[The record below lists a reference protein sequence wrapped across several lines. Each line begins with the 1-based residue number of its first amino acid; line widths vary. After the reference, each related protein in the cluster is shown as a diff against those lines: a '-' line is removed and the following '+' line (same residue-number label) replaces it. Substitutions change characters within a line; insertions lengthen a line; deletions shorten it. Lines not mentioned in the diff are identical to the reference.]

1 MSDVTHATASA
12 ASVAAHAEHKKHT
25 SPVLVFVILTLF
37 TVFEIAVTLLGIP
50 KHVIVP
56 VLLAIALVKAS
67 LVAMYY
73 MHLRY
78 EKLIYAII
86 FVTPTLFAVLLV
98 TVLMIG

>member
-1 MSDVTHATASA
+1 MSDVTRSTP
-12 ASVAAHAEHKKHT
+12 AAHAEHKKHT

-37 TVFEIAVTLLGIP
+37 TVFEVAVTLIHIP
-50 KHVIVP
+50 KQVIVP
-56 VLLAIALVKAS
+56 ILIAIALVKAS

-78 EKLIYAII
+78 EKLIYSII
-86 FVTPTLFAVLLV
+86 FVTPTLFAALLI